1 MSSAATICVACGTA
15 FDGDDGDG
23 NAPTPAGKRH
33 YDHGPQL
40 VPMGVE
46 RGVWACRET
55 RVVVRTPVTRGQPA
69 RGPQDSD
76 KPHHNNR
83 ERVLRRERSGG
94 NPDESHRRAICQIA
108 GLDDM
113 VESFPPAQ
121 AIRALSLHDHRF
133 RIAVPSDVDAERRLA
148 VAGEDRTPATPST
161 PTGRARRR
169 WRSAS
174 SSGPDRGRLVI
185 RSPVMLSP
193 AWVAMSTSAPSTSA
207 SEVDAPCSGSLPPRA
222 CSKASTAASLSRSI
236 TSKLRPVRSPM
247 LARGLAITMPCQTRK
262 DWRTSAGSFVR
273 GPAVMKYVTVRR
285 IGVLVTV

>member
-1 MSSAATICVACGTA
+1 
-15 FDGDDGDG
+15 
-23 NAPTPAGKRH
+23 
-33 YDHGPQL
+33 
-40 VPMGVE
+40 
-46 RGVWACRET
+46 
-55 RVVVRTPVTRGQPA
+55 
-69 RGPQDSD
+69 
-76 KPHHNNR
+76 
-83 ERVLRRERSGG
+83 
-94 NPDESHRRAICQIA
+94 
-108 GLDDM
+108 M

-273 GPAVMKYVTVRR
+273 GPGGDEVRHGEANWGSR
-285 IGVLVTV
+285 HGLIELSFEGIGLFSSHHFDAGPVRAQLRELRRFPCFANRCVGFRTID

>member
-40 VPMGVE
+40 VPMGVG

-69 RGPQDSD
+69 RGPQGSD

-108 GLDDM
+108 GLDEM

-193 AWVAMSTSAPSTSA
+193 A
-207 SEVDAPCSGSLPPRA
+207 GSRCQLRLPP
-222 CSKASTAASLSRSI
+222 
-236 TSKLRPVRSPM
+236 LRPRKSTRLAAVRFHLGLVLRHRRQPHCQDQLRRSSGRSQPDVGAWTRHHHA
-247 LARGLAITMPCQTRK
+247 LSNTEGLA
-262 DWRTSAGSFVR
+262 D
-273 GPAVMKYVTVRR
+273 
-285 IGVLVTV
+285 IG